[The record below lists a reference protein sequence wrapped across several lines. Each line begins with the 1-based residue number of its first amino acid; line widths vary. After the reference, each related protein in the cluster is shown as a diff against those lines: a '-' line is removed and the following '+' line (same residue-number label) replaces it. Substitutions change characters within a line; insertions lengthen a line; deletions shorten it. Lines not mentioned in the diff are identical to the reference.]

1 VKSNNKEEAN
11 NLIGIICDSISDL
24 ISIIDLEGNRVS
36 VNHSLKMLL
45 GKEKRIKGGSFL
57 AEVHPDDKNSVGDAF
72 DKILKTK
79 KQIHISYRIT
89 LANDNIRN
97 LDTILTPIISKD
109 GGLEN
114 IIFISRDVTEKF
126 VSENRIRLLAHA
138 VSCTKDSFI
147 LTDLKSNILFVNPS
161 TCNMYGYSEDE
172 LIGQNIGFILSEK
185 SSKAITDQMFSLTLK
200 GGWNGEMVH
209 RRKDGTDIPVELW
222 SSPVPDDSGN
232 VVAIEWVS
240 RDITKRNDVQDQLR
254 ETAARLELM
263 MDNLNILA
271 FELDSEGKFLLSCGK
286 GLEKIN
292 FKPEQLLG
300 KSAYMLYK
308 DNIEF
313 KTMLDNALMGES
325 GQIDIELGGYVWDTI
340 FLPLKEKNGK
350 VNKIF
355 GTAIDVTA
363 RKTAEE
369 TLRTESELWRALMDT
384 IPDTIYFKDT
394 ESRFTRIN
402 KAQADVL
409 GLSNVEDA
417 IGKTDADFFVKE
429 HAAIT
434 SRDEIE
440 VIRDG
445 KKFLG
450 KLEKVVLKTGKLRWF
465 TTSKVPLRD
474 KTGKI
479 IGLVGSSRDIT
490 NLKQAEDVELALYR
504 IAEEA
509 HSSRDLK
516 NLFSTIHGII
526 GELMYAKNF
535 YIAQYNAK
543 DDSLTFPYF
552 VDEVDIPP
560 ERGTAGR
567 GLTAYVLRNGKS
579 LLCDQK
585 VSDELEKQGEAVLV
599 GVPAPI
605 WLGVPLIVEDK
616 TIGAMVVQHYSDP
629 SVYTERE
636 LHILEFVSSQVAK
649 AIERK
654 QTQAALKESEE
665 RYRAFV
671 EQSTEGIWRY
681 EFTEPISVKVLIEE
695 QVSLFLKNAYVAE
708 CNDAMAQMYGFSKSE
723 EFIGTKLS
731 NMLDP
736 TDQRNISMLELFIKS
751 GYRLTGA
758 ESRELDKFGN
768 AKIFLNNFV
777 GVVENGFLKGVWGT
791 QTDITERRHAEELI
805 IDSEEK
811 YRTLFQE
818 SQDAILLTTP
828 EGNLLDINQAG
839 IDLFGYSSRDEILQ
853 LKDAGIL
860 YSNRNDRDL
869 FTGHLEQFKFVKDLE
884 VTIRRKDGE
893 RRFVL
898 ENASAV
904 FDNEGNAT
912 AYRSFLRDITERKT
926 LEDQLRQ
933 AQKME
938 SIGTLAGGIAHDFN
952 NILGIILGYTMLLQK
967 GTADQ
972 QRVSQSLD
980 TIKRAVQRGA
990 DLVRQLLTFARKGE
1004 PEFSSININEIITEL
1019 IKILNQTFPKT
1030 IRIESELY
1038 NQPQSIIA
1046 DSSQLHLALL
1056 NLCVNARDAI
1066 INNEYGGTGTGVL
1079 TLKTDIIQL
1088 EKIVQK
1094 FPQANAKHYISIS
1107 VSDTGIGMDDE
1118 TQNRIFEPFFTTKE
1132 LGKGT
1137 GLGLAVVYGVINSHH
1152 GIVDVEST
1160 KGAGTTFTLYFPA
1173 VESEINNNNQES
1185 TEESIVPMGNETI
1198 LIVEDEEML
1207 ALLLASIISDQG
1219 YNVLIAKDGQEGVR
1233 QYQNNLGKIDLVL
1246 SDMGLPKLGGYEMF
1260 MKMKELDGNVTAI
1273 LASGYFDLNL
1283 KKELITAGAK
1293 DFIQKP
1299 YVPELILQR
1308 IREVLDEK
1316 KNKKN

>member
-1 VKSNNKEEAN
+1 MKANKKEESN
-11 NLIGIICDSISDL
+11 HLINIICDSTSDL
-24 ISIIDLEGNRVS
+24 ISLIDLEGNRVS
-36 VNHSLKMLL
+36 VNRSLQTLL
-45 GKEKRIKGGSFL
+45 GKEMKIEGSSFL
-57 AEVHPDDKNSVGDAF
+57 AGVHPDDKNTVDEAF
-72 DKILKTK
+72 NKILKTK
-79 KQIHISYRIT
+79 KQIHISYRIA
-89 LANDNIRN
+89 LSKDSVRN
-97 LDTILTPIISKD
+97 LDTILTPVISKD
-109 GGLEN
+109 GILEN
-114 IIFISRDVTEKF
+114 VISISRDVTEKF
-126 VSENRIRLLAHA
+126 VSENQIRLLAHA

-147 LTDLKSNILFVNPS
+147 LTDLKNNLLFVNPS
-161 TCNMYGYSEDE
+161 TCEIYLYSEDE
-172 LIGQNIGFILSEK
+172 LLGQNIELIWSPK
-185 SSKAITDQMFSLTLK
+185 NSKAITEKIFLRTLK
-200 GGWNGEMVH
+200 GGWNGELIH

-222 SSPVPDDSGN
+222 TSPVQDDSGDI
-232 VVAIEWVS
+232 VAIEWVS
-240 RDITKRNDVQDQLR
+240 RDITKRNAVQEQLS

-263 MDNLNILA
+263 MDNLNLLA
-271 FELDSEGKFLLSCGK
+271 FELDSDGKFLLSRGK

-292 FKPEQLLG
+292 FKPEQLVG
-300 KSAYMLYK
+300 QSAYKLYQN
-308 DNIEF
+308 NIEF
-313 KTMLDNALMGES
+313 KTMLDKALSGES
-325 GQIDIELGGYVWDTI
+325 VQIDIELGGYVWNTN

-369 TLRTESELWRALMDT
+369 TLRTESELWRSLMDT

-402 KAQADVL
+402 KAQAEVL
-409 GLSNVEDA
+409 GLSNVEEA
-417 IGKTDADFFVKE
+417 IGKTDADYFVKE
-429 HAAIT
+429 HAII
-434 SRDEIE
+434 SRRDEIE

-450 KLEKVVLKTGKLRWF
+450 KLEKVISKTGRLRWF

-490 NLKQAEDVELALYR
+490 NLKQAEDIELALYR

-509 HSSRDLK
+509 HSSRDLN
-516 NLFSTIHGII
+516 NLFATIHGII

-535 YIAQYNAK
+535 YIALYDVK

-552 VDEVDIPP
+552 VDEVDTPP

-567 GLTAYVLRNGKS
+567 GLTSYVLRYGKS

-605 WLGVPLIVEDK
+605 WLGVPLIVEGK

-654 QTQAALKESEE
+654 QTQAALKESED

-671 EQSTEGIWRY
+671 AQSTEGIWRY
-681 EFTEPISVKVLIEE
+681 ESTNPISAKLSIEE
-695 QVSLFLKNAYVAE
+695 QVKLFLETAYIAE

-736 TDQRNISMLELFIKS
+736 TDQRNISMLKLFIKS

-758 ESRELDKFGN
+758 ESRELDKYGN

-805 IDSEEK
+805 IHSEEK
-811 YRTLFQE
+811 YRTLFEE
-818 SQDAILLTTP
+818 SQDAILLTTHD
-828 EGNLLDINQAG
+828 GNLLDINQAG
-839 IDLFGYSSRDEILQ
+839 IELFGYSSRDEMLQ
-853 LKDAGIL
+853 LKDAGML
-860 YSNRNDRDL
+860 YFNPNDRDL
-869 FTGHLEQFKFVKDLE
+869 FLGRFEQYKFVKDLE
-884 VTIRRKDGE
+884 VTIRRKNGE
-893 RRFVL
+893 KRIVL

-952 NILGIILGYTMLLQK
+952 NILGIILGYTALLQK
-967 GTADQ
+967 GTTDQ
-972 QRVSQSLD
+972 QRVTQSLD
-980 TIKRAVQRGA
+980 TIKRAVHRGA

-1004 PEFSSININEIITEL
+1004 PEFSSVNINEIITEL

-1030 IRIESELY
+1030 IRIKSELY
-1038 NQPQSIIA
+1038 NQPPSIIA

-1056 NLCVNARDAI
+1056 NLCVNARDAM
-1066 INNEYGGTGTGVL
+1066 INNEHGGAGTGVL
-1079 TLKTDIIQL
+1079 TLRTNLIKSD
-1088 EKIVQK
+1088 KIVQR
-1094 FPQANAKHYISIS
+1094 FPQANAKHYICIS

-1118 TQNRIFEPFFTTKE
+1118 TRNRIFEPFFTTKE

-1160 KGAGTTFTLYFPA
+1160 KSIGTTFSLYFPV
-1173 VESEINNNNQES
+1173 VESEINNNDQQS
-1185 TEESIVPMGNETI
+1185 IEEPIAPMGNETI

-1207 ALLLASIISDQG
+1207 ALLLSSIISDQG
-1219 YNVLIAKDGQEGVR
+1219 YKVLVAKDGQEGVR
-1233 QYQNNLGKIDLVL
+1233 IYQNNLGEIDLVL

-1260 MKMKELDGNVTAI
+1260 MKMKELDENVTAI
-1273 LASGYFDLNL
+1273 LASGYFDPNL
-1283 KKELITAGAK
+1283 KKELLAAGAK

-1299 YVPELILQR
+1299 YVPELILRR
-1308 IREVLDEK
+1308 IRDILDER
-1316 KNKKN
+1316 NKKS